1 MEVSVPSYFQ
11 HLAMLLTDAKIAE
24 IFTSGSWKNVTNR
37 AVYEYHVNLLESPK
51 IELDFGASMSRAWKR
66 LHLPF
71 LFAEIREL
79 FFLLLHNRLPVKE
92 RLFRIGMT
100 TEPFC
105 DYCLAVKS
113 INSICDME
121 HFFCQCLRVIEAWR
135 GVKEIACNLLQV
147 NLRDSDLTTL
157 LFPGHTFDAEVMWLL
172 GSYVHYM
179 DFYSCKTS
187 HFYQSSAF
195 WSSEVQIQK

>member
-1 MEVSVPSYFQ
+1 MVS
-11 HLAMLLTDAKIAE
+11 
-24 IFTSGSWKNVTNR
+24 
-37 AVYEYHVNLLESPK
+37 ESPFTTYVKTVLNDK
-51 IELDFGASMSRAWKR
+51 I
-66 LHLPF
+66 P
-71 LFAEIREL
+71 
-79 FFLLLHNRLPVKE
+79 
-92 RLFRIGMT
+92 
-100 TEPFC
+100 
-105 DYCLAVKS
+105 
-113 INSICDME
+113 
-121 HFFCQCLRVIEAWR
+121 LRVIEAWR